1 MADDASSTQTYE
13 RRGGPGRGGRGAGPR
28 AEGGRG
34 EGGRGDGGRGDSGR
48 GEAGGFRI
56 RLSDN
61 EMQAA
66 RALQEAFGLRS
77 TVAVLGFC
85 LRSLAQL
92 LEQGK
97 LDELIQQQRAQAASR
112 PPSPG
117 RDGERRGG
125 RGEAG
130 GGARPKADPFAR
142 PSRPAA
148 TAVEE
153 PALEAEAHDA
163 SADTSAIE
171 PDGAEA
177 PGFEGAEEAADTDHA
192 PASPESDPAV
202 EPLASASADAVAA
215 GDSSPT

>member
-1 MADDASSTQTYE
+1 MADDASNTQNYE
-13 RRGGPGRGGRGAGPR
+13 RRGGPGRGGRGGGPR
-28 AEGGRG
+28 A
-34 EGGRGDGGRGDSGR
+34 EGGRGDGGRGDGAR
-48 GEAGGFRI
+48 GDAGGFRI
-56 RLSDN
+56 RLSEN

-97 LDELIQQQRAQAASR
+97 LDELIQQQRDQAASR
-112 PPSPG
+112 PPSSG

-125 RGEAG
+125 RGEPG
-130 GGARPKADPFAR
+130 GGARLKADPFAR

-153 PALEAEAHDA
+153 PVVEAAPHDD
-163 SADTSAIE
+163 SGDTSAI
-171 PDGAEA
+171 PLDGAQA
-177 PGFEGAEEAADTDHA
+177 SSVDHLEEDSGTDHA
-192 PASPESDPAV
+192 SASPEPEPAT
-202 EPLASASADAVAA
+202 EPVAATAGDGDAVRAS
-215 GDSSPT
+215 DSSPA

>member
-1 MADDASSTQTYE
+1 MADDASSTQSYE
-13 RRGGPGRGGRGAGPR
+13 RRGGPGRGGRGGAS
-28 AEGGRG
+28 RG
-34 EGGRGDGGRGDSGR
+34 EGGRGDGAR

-112 PPSPG
+112 PPGAG

-130 GGARPKADPFAR
+130 GGGGGGRPKADPFAR

-148 TAVEE
+148 ALAEE
-153 PALEAEAHDA
+153 PEQDTPPVDA
-163 SADTSAIE
+163 SDLVSDHAADL
-171 PDGAEA
+171 DA
-177 PGFEGAEEAADTDHA
+177 PEAADTA
-192 PASPESDPAV
+192 TSPEAEGLATPDNAA
-202 EPLASASADAVAA
+202 EPLGADAAAA
-215 GDSSPT
+215 GLANDSSQA

>member
-1 MADDASSTQTYE
+1 MADDASSTQNYE
-13 RRGGPGRGGRGAGPR
+13 RRGGPGRGGRGGGPR
-28 AEGGRG
+28 A
-34 EGGRGDGGRGDSGR
+34 EGGRGDGGRGDGAR

-56 RLSDN
+56 RLSEN

-112 PPSPG
+112 PPSGG

-125 RGEAG
+125 RGESG

-142 PSRPAA
+142 PSRPAVA
-148 TAVEE
+148 AVEE
-153 PALEAEAHDA
+153 PVLEAEPHDD
-163 SADTSAIE
+163 SADTSAI
-171 PDGAEA
+171 PLDGAEA
-177 PGFEGAEEAADTDHA
+177 TGFDHAEEASETDHA
-192 PASPESDPAV
+192 SASPES
-202 EPLASASADAVAA
+202 EPTAEPGAAASGDAVAA
-215 GDSSPT
+215 SGSSPA

>member
-1 MADDASSTQTYE
+1 MADDASSTPSYE
-13 RRGGPGRGGRGAGPR
+13 RRGGPGRGGRGGAS
-28 AEGGRG
+28 RG
-34 EGGRGDGGRGDSGR
+34 EGGRGDGAR

-97 LDELIQQQRAQAASR
+97 LDELIQQQRALAASR

-130 GGARPKADPFAR
+130 GGGRPKADPFAR
-142 PSRPAA
+142 PSRPASTSVEETALETPPVDA
-148 TAVEE
+148 TAPDLDSAEAAGLDAPGAVD
-153 PALEAEAHDA
+153 AATSAEAEGLAMPDSATETVADA
-163 SADTSAIE
+163 
-171 PDGAEA
+171 
-177 PGFEGAEEAADTDHA
+177 AADA
-192 PASPESDPAV
+192 G
-202 EPLASASADAVAA
+202 LASGSDQA
-215 GDSSPT
+215 

>member
-1 MADDASSTQTYE
+1 
-13 RRGGPGRGGRGAGPR
+13 
-28 AEGGRG
+28 
-34 EGGRGDGGRGDSGR
+34 
-48 GEAGGFRI
+48 
-56 RLSDN
+56 
-61 EMQAA
+61 MQAS

-112 PPSPG
+112 PPSSG
-117 RDGERRGG
+117 RDAERRGG

-148 TAVEE
+148 TPVEA
-153 PALEAEAHDA
+153 PVVEAEPLDDSTAN
-163 SADTSAIE
+163 SAIE
-171 PDGAEA
+171 LDRAEA
-177 PGFEGAEEAADTDHA
+177 PELEPAELAADADHA
-192 PASPESDPAV
+192 STSPEPDPAA
-202 EPLASASADAVAA
+202 EPLPAASADAVAA
-215 GDSSPT
+215 SGSSPA

>member
-1 MADDASSTQTYE
+1 
-13 RRGGPGRGGRGAGPR
+13 
-28 AEGGRG
+28 
-34 EGGRGDGGRGDSGR
+34 
-48 GEAGGFRI
+48 
-56 RLSDN
+56 
-61 EMQAA
+61 MQAA

-112 PPSPG
+112 PPGTG

-125 RGEAG
+125 RGEPG
-130 GGARPKADPFAR
+130 GGARAKADPFAR

-153 PALEAEAHDA
+153 PVVEAEPDDD
-163 SADTSAIE
+163 SADTSAI
-171 PDGAEA
+171 PLDGPEA
-177 PGFEGAEEAADTDHA
+177 TGFVQAEEAAETDHA
-192 PASPESDPAV
+192 SASPEP
-202 EPLASASADAVAA
+202 EPSAEPVAAASGDAVAA
-215 GDSSPT
+215 SGSSPA

>member
-1 MADDASSTQTYE
+1 MADDASSTPSYE
-13 RRGGPGRGGRGAGPR
+13 RRGGPGRGGRGGAS
-28 AEGGRG
+28 RG
-34 EGGRGDGGRGDSGR
+34 EGGRGDGAR

-97 LDELIQQQRAQAASR
+97 LDELIQQQRALAASR

-130 GGARPKADPFAR
+130 GGGRPKADPFAR
-142 PSRPAA
+142 PSRPAS
-148 TAVEE
+148 TSVEE
-153 PALEAEAHDA
+153 PALDEPALEAPPLDATAPDLESAEAAGLEAPDAADAATSAEAEGLATPDSAPETVGDA
-163 SADTSAIE
+163 
-171 PDGAEA
+171 
-177 PGFEGAEEAADTDHA
+177 AADA
-192 PASPESDPAV
+192 G
-202 EPLASASADAVAA
+202 LASGSDQA
-215 GDSSPT
+215 